1 MTLSLAEGLFLYL
14 TIKET
19 AQYLS
24 LPESTIH
31 KLIIQG
37 EIRAIPDGNGEY
49 ILSKEQFNTHLKQ
62 MEKYK
67 ELVQQYYSEP
77 VPKDRNIKDED

>member
-1 MTLSLAEGLFLYL
+1 MILSLAEGLFLYL

-49 ILSKEQFNTHLKQ
+49 ILK
-62 MEKYK
+62 
-67 ELVQQYYSEP
+67 
-77 VPKDRNIKDED
+77 